1 MIKECKK
8 CGVILCDKNLELKC
22 DRQCKQCKKKNL
34 FCTYKYED
42 PELEAYSI
50 IRRRYFSSVITYQ
63 RNHRIGPYKR
73 KGECFKCGVILCD
86 KNHYKSDGKA
96 SNTQCK
102 HCRNNQKSC
111 RLTYSEEISKKITNT
126 KKKAS
131 ATERC
136 LSLTDTTIK
145 NYLRHVGYNY
155 HEVTPEMIEIKRK
168 QLLIKR
174 ELRKQGLWVR

>member
-111 RLTYSEEISKKITNT
+111 RVSYPKDICKKITNT
-126 KKKAS
+126 RQRNS
-131 ATERC
+131 AKLRVDA
-136 LSLTDTTIK
+136 LYDNVVK
-145 NYLRHVGYNY
+145 NYLRHVGYTTD
-155 HEVTPEMIEIKRK
+155 VISPEMIEIKKK

-174 ELRKQGLWVR
+174 ELRKQGVWVR